1 VYLQINI
8 CIILWVFNLCVNKVL
23 TRYAES
29 QALEYPLSLIK
40 PVRILLSLEKR
51 EQTHHAKLF
60 FRAAIRAIID
70 VMLAAFFMF
79 AMLSLH
85 TFAFAQNALLKA
97 EPPPP
102 MPEVKLGLPPYQY
115 LISSHSM
122 PLFSSS
128 NSYRSHAETLHWMLL
143 TFIRGSDTISPA
155 HITISSS
162 IVFFID
168 FHLIGVVTF
177 YLSVC
182 FHQNHLDNIID
193 FLSL

>member
-1 VYLQINI
+1 M
-8 CIILWVFNLCVNKVL
+8 FNLCFNKVL

-70 VMLAAFFMF
+70 FMLAAFFMF
-79 AMLSLH
+79 AMLSRH

-102 MPEVKLGLPPYQY
+102 PHARGEVRTP
-115 LISSHSM
+115 
-122 PLFSSS
+122 
-128 NSYRSHAETLHWMLL
+128 
-143 TFIRGSDTISPA
+143 TISVSNQFSQYA
-155 HITISSS
+155 SFQQFQFISLSCRDAALNA
-162 IVFFID
+162 FN
-168 FHLIGVVTF
+168 F
-177 YLSVC
+177 YKR
-182 FHQNHLDNIID
+182 Q
-193 FLSL
+193 

>member
-1 VYLQINI
+1 M
-8 CIILWVFNLCVNKVL
+8 FNLCVNKVL

-70 VMLAAFFMF
+70 FMLAAFFMF
-79 AMLSLH
+79 AMLSRH

-97 EPPPP
+97 EPPP
-102 MPEVKLGLPPYQY
+102 MPEVKLGLPPSQY

-122 PLFSSS
+122 PLFTSS
-128 NSYRSHAETLHWMLL
+128 NSYRSHAEMLH
-143 TFIRGSDTISPA
+143 
-155 HITISSS
+155 
-162 IVFFID
+162 
-168 FHLIGVVTF
+168 
-177 YLSVC
+177 
-182 FHQNHLDNIID
+182 
-193 FLSL
+193 